1 MNPSASQLK
10 GSTVLVTGSTGF
22 IGRHLVRSLTASGA
36 RVFGLSRSTSPD
48 IMEGDGFVS
57 DIADRAR
64 VHEIVTRVRPAY
76 VFHLAA
82 NKTRTTNL
90 EDFRRG
96 LEDNLFGT
104 LNLIE
109 ACVDKPY
116 IQRFVSL
123 GTCEEYGH
131 TNTPF
136 HEEMRESPVSAYSL
150 SKMSMTHLLQTLYRV
165 HNFPAAM
172 LRPSLAYGPG
182 QATDMF
188 LPALIQALLTGKRFG
203 MSGGE
208 QTRDYVYIDDLIEA
222 VLLASTQPEAI
233 GKVINVSSGV
243 PVSLKEIARLTA
255 RKIGKDAENLLDIGK
270 RDYRLNEVMDY
281 VASYQLAENIL
292 GWRPR
297 TTLDDGLTATVE
309 YFRKTTAE
317 Q

>member
-1 MNPSASQLK
+1 MNVA
-10 GSTVLVTGSTGF
+10 LVTGVTGF
-22 IGRHLVRSLTASGA
+22 LGRHLA
-36 RVFGLSRSTSPD
+36 RALHCEGVAVTSVTRNAAYAATIDNVFIGD
-48 IMEGDGFVS
+48 ITDRAFVS
-57 DIADRAR
+57 DL
-64 VHEIVTRVRPAY
+64 VQQVRPNI

-82 NKTRTTNL
+82 NKARTGSV
-90 EDFRRG
+90 EEFRRG

-116 IQRFVSL
+116 IRRFVSI

-131 TNTPF
+131 SGPHF

-150 SKMSMTHLLQTLYRV
+150 SKMSVTHLLQTFYRT
-165 HNFPAAM
+165 HEFPAVV

-188 LPALIQALLTGKRFG
+188 LPALIQSLLNGKRFA
-203 MSGGE
+203 MSEGE

-222 VLLASTQPEAI
+222 LLLGSTQPEAI

-243 PVSLKEIARLTA
+243 PVSLKEIALLTA
-255 RKIGKDAENLLDIGK
+255 RKIGEDAENLLDIGK
-270 RDYRLNEVMDY
+270 KDYRPNEIMDY
-281 VASYQLAENIL
+281 VASYRLAENIL

-309 YFRKTTAE
+309 YFRKIIAE
-317 Q
+317 K